1 MNDFKLGDSVYVE
14 KAEIVNVN
22 CVGKRGIVI
31 HNPNPSN
38 GCVRVKFEDGES
50 VDLKPEWLELASHE
64 DILNSENMREQA
76 PYGVS
81 CIADRSKISFEE
93 NAEVKSRLTPKAYP
107 TFRDIIEEMA
117 KTYEKKNAD
126 YGDSFG
132 ISVRKYGNIAALTR
146 MSDKFNRIEN
156 LILNDNAQVKDESL
170 LDSLKDLACYCVMTV
185 MAIEINDFEDVK

>member
-14 KAEIVNVN
+14 KAEIFNVN
-22 CVGKRGIVI
+22 CVGKRGVVI

-50 VDLKPEWLELASHE
+50 VDLKPEWL
-64 DILNSENMREQA
+64 
-76 PYGVS
+76 
-81 CIADRSKISFEE
+81 KISFEE
-93 NAEVKSRLTPKAYP
+93 NAEVKSRITPKAYP
-107 TFRDIIEEMA
+107 TFRDIVEEMA

-146 MSDKFNRIEN
+146 ISDKFNRIEN
-156 LILNDNAQVKDESL
+156 LILNGNAQVKYESL

-185 MAIEINDFEDVK
+185 MAIEDNDFENVE